1 MIITVS
7 REHPGSKRLGFHIM
21 KSSIKIFNFEET
33 AYCLRRHTSSNRMF
47 TKSTL
52 CFRGLIFGLLAYWTS
67 LCREYHTMR
76 PPGIHMFQSTAHDLH
91 E

>member
-21 KSSIKIFNFEET
+21 KSSIKIFNFEW
-33 AYCLRRHTSSNRMF
+33 HTSSNRMF

-76 PPGIHMFQSTAHDLH
+76 PPEIHMFQSTAHDLH